1 MWPWL
6 PMQQRMKEFTMKD
19 EAVKALLK
27 RALYGHISTVGG
39 DGYPYTVAVHF
50 VYLNDKIYFHG
61 LPKGQK
67 LDNIAKCSK
76 VCFNVDELT
85 KVMLSG
91 IDSPCK
97 ADAEYESVVIIGDAA
112 VVNDIELKRT
122 VLKDIV
128 KKYIPMDPNMPIPGN
143 MENGTAVIEV
153 KIKSITGK
161 YHE

>member
-1 MWPWL
+1 
-6 PMQQRMKEFTMKD
+6 MKEFTMKD
-19 EAVKALLK
+19 ESVKALLK
-27 RALYGHISTVGG
+27 RALYGHISTIGG

-50 VYLNDKIYFHG
+50 VYLDDKIFFHG

-85 KVMLSG
+85 KILLSG

-97 ADAEYESVVIIGDAA
+97 ADSEYESVVIIGDAA
-112 VVNDIELKRT
+112 VVSDAELKRA
-122 VLKDIV
+122 VLKEIV
-128 KKYIPMDPNMPIPGN
+128 RKYVPTGPNMPIP
-143 MENGTAVIEV
+143 ENKENSTAIVEV